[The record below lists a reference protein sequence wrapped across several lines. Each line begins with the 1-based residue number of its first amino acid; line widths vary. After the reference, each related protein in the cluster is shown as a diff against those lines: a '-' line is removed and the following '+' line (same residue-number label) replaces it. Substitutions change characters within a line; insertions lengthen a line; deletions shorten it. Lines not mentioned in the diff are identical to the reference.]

1 MKRFLLKKI
10 ILFIIILLFIINVST
25 VAFAA
30 EDTTYEPVVTK
41 IKCYYRTL
49 DWQKAEIIDK
59 NEIIYISD
67 IINIGRLTYFKCNTS
82 DGERYLYS
90 GFTKELLYAGS
101 FKCTTYCP
109 CKICNEGWTSTAIGT
124 NLQPWYTIAVDP
136 SVIPLR
142 SLVYIDGL
150 GIFKAEDVGGAIDG
164 YEIDVCVDS
173 HKYAQTQT
181 WYNKKVYII
190 K

>member
-1 MKRFLLKKI
+1 MNI
-10 ILFIIILLFIINVST
+10 ST
-25 VAFAA
+25 VALAA
-30 EDTTYEPVVTK
+30 EDTTYELTVTK
-41 IKCYYRTL
+41 MKCYYRTL
-49 DWQKAEIIDK
+49 DWQKAETIDK

-67 IINIGRLTYFKCNTS
+67 TINIGNLFYFKCDTLN
-82 DGERYLYS
+82 GERYLYS
-90 GFTKELLYAGS
+90 GFTKELSYVGN

-109 CKICNEGWTSTAIGT
+109 CEICNEGWSCTAIGT
-124 NLQPWYTIAVDP
+124 KLSPWYTIAVDP

-142 SLVYIDGL
+142 STVYIDGL
-150 GIFKAEDVGGAIDG
+150 GIFRAEDVGGAIDG

-173 HKYAQTQT
+173 HKYAQEQT